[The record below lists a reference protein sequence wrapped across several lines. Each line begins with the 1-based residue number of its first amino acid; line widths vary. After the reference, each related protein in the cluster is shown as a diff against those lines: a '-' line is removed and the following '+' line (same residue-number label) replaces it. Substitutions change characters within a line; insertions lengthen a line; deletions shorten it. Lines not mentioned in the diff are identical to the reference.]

1 MFTNLDV
8 GFSENTEWN
17 LGARAPSYEKN
28 QKVLFKSFQK
38 NSSKFLHLHIMLIV
52 TRVRFHKKIPLYVAY
67 TKWQNANSY
76 SLVSF
81 GHFVIVV

>member
-1 MFTNLDV
+1 MSDLAKIPNGIWVHAHLV
-8 GFSENTEWN
+8 MK
-17 LGARAPSYEKN
+17 KN